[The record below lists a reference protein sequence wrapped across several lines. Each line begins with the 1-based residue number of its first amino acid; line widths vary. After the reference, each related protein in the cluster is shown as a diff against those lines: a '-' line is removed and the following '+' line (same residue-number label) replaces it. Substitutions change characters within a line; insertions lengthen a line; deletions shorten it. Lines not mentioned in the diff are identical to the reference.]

1 MVKFFSSTHLQ
12 VASEK
17 LRYFQTKDGHRIRF
31 LPHDTNL
38 FKAKDT
44 SNMSMSSVSHQNSS
58 FSQKANNSHINFEED
73 PEALENLPDNSHL
86 ECNICVT
93 GLDEALTS
101 EDLHMMFAKFGD
113 IKSCKVTLDPV
124 TGKSR
129 GYGFIWF
136 TTERASRFALR
147 EKDMPYKT
155 LLYRDFCLRALEPMV
170 GDQAQQRTVVIAGYP
185 PSFKEK
191 ELMQLI
197 GADSIKEVCMKKN
210 RAEITFKSVKLA
222 QSSLAIDGVSL
233 KGSRLSVKPVI
244 ASQDVDLSALV
255 GPNNLY
261 IRDLSKEFD
270 EQQVRRAFAK
280 FGKISSFRLLNKSE
294 FTTNVAFVAYLYPQN
309 ATLAF

>member
-1 MVKFFSSTHLQ
+1 M
-12 VASEK
+12 
-17 LRYFQTKDGHRIRF
+17 
-31 LPHDTNL
+31 
-38 FKAKDT
+38 
-44 SNMSMSSVSHQNSS
+44 
-58 FSQKANNSHINFEED
+58 
-73 PEALENLPDNSHL
+73 
-86 ECNICVT
+86 
-93 GLDEALTS
+93 
-101 EDLHMMFAKFGD
+101 
-113 IKSCKVTLDPV
+113 
-124 TGKSR
+124 
-129 GYGFIWF
+129 
-136 TTERASRFALR
+136 
-147 EKDMPYKT
+147 
-155 LLYRDFCLRALEPMV
+155 
-170 GDQAQQRTVVIAGYP
+170 IAGYP

-197 GADSIKEVCMKKN
+197 GADTIKEVCMKKN

-280 FGKISSFRLLNKSE
+280 FGKISSFRLLDKSE
-294 FTTNVAFVAYLYPQN
+294 FTTNVAFVAYLNPQN